1 MTKEL
6 TEAIEKLGDLLGQ
19 VSELSTSIY
28 NEIKKI
34 KQEPMHSKYIWKVKS
49 HIGTAEYFYTKF
61 HANIWK

>member
-34 KQEPMHSKYIWKVKS
+34 KQEPMNDKYIWKVKS
-49 HIGTAEYFYTKF
+49 HINTAEYYYTKF
-61 HANIWK
+61 HTYIWE

>member
-34 KQEPMHSKYIWKVKS
+34 KQEPMHSKYI
-49 HIGTAEYFYTKF
+49 
-61 HANIWK
+61 